1 MKIQYLILT
10 FFIIAL
16 FCASI
21 IAQEYSEEQMKELYE
36 MMNPGIEHNMLKQ
49 YEGDWAL
56 EYEYRMGMDK
66 DALTSPGEGKIEMIL
81 GNRFMKWSSKGEMM
95 GQQVESLM
103 ILGFDKRIKKFTIY
117 GFDTMGTYAVSAQ
130 GEQDSETGIIT
141 FEGTNYEP
149 AFNKEMRYQMRFDT
163 SNKDKIDFSL
173 LFESPDGKEFLPV
186 VKISGSR
193 VE

>member
-1 MKIQYLILT
+1 MKIQSIVLT
-10 FFIIAL
+10 FFIAAL
-16 FCASI
+16 SITPI

-36 MMNPGIEHNMLKQ
+36 MMNPGAEHDMLKQ
-49 YEGDWAL
+49 YGGDWAL
-56 EYEYRMGMDK
+56 EYEYRMGMDQEPM
-66 DALTSPGEGKIEMIL
+66 TSPGEGKIEMIL

-130 GEQDSETGIIT
+130 GEQDTETGIIT

-149 AFNKEMRYQMRFDT
+149 AFDKEMRYQMRFNISD
-163 SNKDKIDFSL
+163 KDKIDFSV
-173 LFESPDGKEFLPV
+173 LFESPDGKEFIPV
-186 VKISGSR
+186 VKMSGTR

>member
-1 MKIQYLILT
+1 MKIHHMILT
-10 FFIIAL
+10 FLAVTL
-16 FCASI
+16 LNNPTL
-21 IAQEYSEEQMKELYE
+21 AQEYSEEQMKELYE
-36 MMNPGIEHNMLKQ
+36 MMNPGAEHDMLKQ

-56 EYEYRMGMDK
+56 EYEYRMGMDQEP
-66 DALTSPGEGKIEMIL
+66 LTSPGEGKIEMIL

-130 GEQDSETGIIT
+130 GEQDFEAGIIT

-149 AFNKEMRYQMRFDT
+149 AFNKVMRYQMRFNTND
-163 SNKDKIDFSL
+163 KDKIDFSV

-186 VKISGSR
+186 VKVSGIR